1 MNYSDRRVNDM
12 TDTHDTARGGT
23 DDVAEALHSIEQLE
37 DRLHAR
43 GDPDAEEISALRRV
57 IGRRLMDDA
66 LKSEQSEAASH
77 HDDPRYK
84 ECNGCG
90 APVKPA
96 AGYLGGPI
104 KCLDCL
110 EDLK

>member
-1 MNYSDRRVNDM
+1 M
-12 TDTHDTARGGT
+12 T
-23 DDVAEALHSIEQLE
+23 E
-37 DRLHAR
+37 
-43 GDPDAEEISALRRV
+43 PDADLN
-57 IGRRLMDDA
+57 
-66 LKSEQSEAASH
+66 AASH